1 MADWPTSGA
10 VWRWRFE
17 NVEFDESRMVLLVAG
32 QPTAIEPKPLQLLGE
47 LLRHVNEAVTRDE
60 LFEALWAGQD
70 TADHVLAS
78 AVNRLRK
85 ALGPVAAAR
94 LVTLPRIGYRLNGPV
109 ERLAANATPAVTAAW
124 APGQLVPMRAGF
136 RLEQRL
142 GHGSGGDVW
151 LARHATLGEA
161 RVFKFATTPEQL
173 RALKREF
180 TLHRL
185 LRAELGDIEG
195 LAPLLDAQLAEPPFH
210 LESPWLGLDLPRWAA
225 QRSEWEAMTPDDRIT
240 FLLPAVHALAQAHAV
255 GVLHKDIKPSNILI
269 AGAPGAWRALLADFG
284 SGLAH
289 NPERLRQLGLTAL
302 GLTVTDQDAAA
313 RAGGTVLYLAPELL
327 AGRAATVQSDLY
339 ALGLVLYQTVVGQFT
354 RPLSGSWQDDIACE
368 LLRDDIALATAAD
381 PARRLSSV
389 RELFDRL
396 RLLPQRRDERRQQ
409 LQREQARQQA
419 DADWARRRA
428 RRPWVW
434 LGTAGLV
441 LGLLGSLAALQQA
454 SQQRQK
460 AEAAAARAA
469 SIVQFLHR
477 DVLES
482 ASIVSMGAPFR
493 ATSLLDVARKA
504 SRSAGE
510 RFGDQP
516 RVEGEI
522 RRRLTETYIL
532 LAAFPDADADSA
544 RAVELLSASGPAD
557 DEQLL
562 LARFERAR
570 LHVWRERPALAQREL
585 EAAEAA
591 MGAARLS
598 GSDFLAF
605 AAVRARALYTSHIV
619 NRPKL
624 AHMKTPQ
631 AQAAWVPL
639 ARRELALADAL
650 HASHGTDRV
659 AARQALAVAL
669 WWTGERKGAES
680 ILDELTRPP
689 FNHTAA
695 PAEFRAR
702 YLQWEGTE
710 FQRLGR
716 HEDAVARFESG
727 IAVLRQAG
735 TGVNEFSLAWLEFE
749 AGRAQWMA
757 ARGTDALQT
766 LSSSQGRMGQLL
778 GPEHHYISMI
788 EAEMGDALVSLRRPA
803 EALRRLESSEA
814 ADQRLLGRKRRQVP
828 NAIVRAMAYNDLGQ
842 GEEALRWLDGIDRL
856 EAEKQTGLPAIGAL
870 LDHERGQALVLL
882 GRAPEGQPLK
892 ARAAQ
897 AERAYSLGPALAR
910 RIGAPATPPPA
921 PAADSRGAAVR

>member
-1 MADWPTSGA
+1 
-10 VWRWRFE
+10 
-17 NVEFDESRMVLLVAG
+17 MVLLVGG
-32 QPTAIEPKPLQLLGE
+32 QPAAVEPKPLQLLGE
-47 LLRHVNEAVTRDE
+47 LLRRVNEAVTRDE
-60 LFEALWAGQD
+60 LFEMLWAGQD

-109 ERLAANATPAVTAAW
+109 DRLAANATPGPPGAW

-142 GHGSGGDVW
+142 GHGSGGEVW
-151 LARHATLGEA
+151 LARHAALGEA
-161 RVFKFATTPEQL
+161 RVFKFATTPDQL

-185 LRAELGDIEG
+185 LRAELGEIEG
-195 LAPLLDAQLAEPPFH
+195 LAPLLDAQLAEPPFY
-210 LESPWLGLDLPRWAA
+210 LESPWLGLDLPRWAT
-225 QRSEWEAMTPDDRIT
+225 QRLDWDAMTPDERVAL
-240 FLLPAVHALAQAHAV
+240 LLPVVHALAEAHAV

-269 AGAPGAWRALLADFG
+269 SGAPGAWRALLADFG
-284 SGLAH
+284 SGMAH
-289 NPERLRQLGLTAL
+289 DPERLRQLGLTAL

-327 AGRAATVQSDLY
+327 AGRAVTVQSDLY
-339 ALGLVLYQTVVGQFT
+339 ALGLVFYQCLVGQFT
-354 RPLSGSWQDDIACE
+354 RPLSGSWQEDIACE
-368 LLRDDIALATAAD
+368 LLQDDIARATAAD

-389 RELFDRL
+389 RELYDRL
-396 RLLPQRRDERRQQ
+396 RLLPQRREERRQQ
-409 LQREQARQQA
+409 LEREQAHRLA
-419 DADWARRRA
+419 AAESARRRV

-434 LGTAGLV
+434 LVTASLA
-441 LGLLGSLAALQQA
+441 LGLLASLVAFVQA

-460 AEAAAARAA
+460 AEVAAVRAA
-469 SIVQFLHR
+469 SVVQFLHR

-493 ATSLLDVARKA
+493 ATSLLEVARKA
-504 SRSAGE
+504 SRTAGE

-522 RRRLTETYIL
+522 RRRLTETFIL
-532 LAAFPDADADSA
+532 LAAFPDADADSE

-570 LHVWRERPALAQREL
+570 VHVWRERHALAQREL
-585 EAAEAA
+585 EATEAA
-591 MGAARLS
+591 MGPARLQ

-605 AAVRARALYTSHIV
+605 AAARARALYTSHIV

-650 HASHGTDRV
+650 HASLGTDRV

-669 WWTGERKGAES
+669 WWTGDRAGAEQ

-689 FNHTAA
+689 FSHTAA
-695 PAEFRAR
+695 PAEFMAR
-702 YLQWEGTE
+702 VYQWEGTE
-710 FQRLGR
+710 FQRTGR
-716 HEDAVARFESG
+716 HLEAVERFESG
-727 IAVLRQAG
+727 IALLKRAG
-735 TGVNEFSLAWLEFE
+735 PGVNEFSLAWLEFE

-757 ARGTDALQT
+757 ARGADAIQT
-766 LSSSQGRMGQLL
+766 LSSAQSRLQLML
-778 GPEHHYISMI
+778 GPEHHYISMMDREI
-788 EAEMGDALVSLRRPA
+788 GSALASLGRPT
-803 EALRRLESSEA
+803 EALQRLDLSEA
-814 ADQRLLGRKRRQVP
+814 ADLRLLGRKRWQVP
-828 NAIVRAMAYNDLGQ
+828 NAIVRAMAYNDLGRGQ
-842 GEEALRWLDGIDRL
+842 EALRWLDGIDRL
-856 EAEKQTGLPAIGAL
+856 AAEEQTGLPAIGAL
-870 LDHERGQALVLL
+870 LNHERGQALVLL
-882 GRAPEGQPLK
+882 GRVAEGQRLK
-892 ARAAQ
+892 AQAARA
-897 AERAYSLGPALAR
+897 EMAYTIGPALAR
-910 RIGAPATPPPA
+910 RIGAQASPPAA
-921 PAADSRGAAVR
+921 PAAGL